1 MRRLLL
7 LAVGCCAG
15 ALAQALTFDWEG
27 AQSVTLS
34 RDGTTGCYTGS
45 GFDAVDGTRDFA
57 IRLTLNFQAQGD
69 ANWFN
74 TNGNTK
80 TLLTIGDGRQDFTLY
95 VNATAASA
103 YRTWSRGDG
112 SKDVSGERLTMALE
126 NEFIFAY
133 DASARTLTLSQNG
146 TVVLTLG
153 EGNLPDFTE
162 IDTIL
167 IAGGYGG
174 DWQTISRPSDWWV
187 GDVSV
192 AVAQPLPEPTALA
205 VLALGAAGLA
215 LRRRAA

>member
-69 ANWFN
+69 ADWFN

-80 TLLTIGDGRQDFTLY
+80 TLLTLGDGRQDFTLY

-112 SKDVSGERLTMALE
+112 SQDVSGERLIMALE
-126 NEFIFAY
+126 NVFIFAY
-133 DASARTLTLSQNG
+133 DDLARLAAC
-146 TVVLTLG
+146 
-153 EGNLPDFTE
+153 
-162 IDTIL
+162 
-167 IAGGYGG
+167 AGRLEELLERLE
-174 DWQTISRPSDWWV
+174 DAERLRTDLAAAIRPRKV
-187 GDVSV
+187 REE
-192 AVAQPLPEPTALA
+192 A
-205 VLALGAAGLA
+205 
-215 LRRRAA
+215 